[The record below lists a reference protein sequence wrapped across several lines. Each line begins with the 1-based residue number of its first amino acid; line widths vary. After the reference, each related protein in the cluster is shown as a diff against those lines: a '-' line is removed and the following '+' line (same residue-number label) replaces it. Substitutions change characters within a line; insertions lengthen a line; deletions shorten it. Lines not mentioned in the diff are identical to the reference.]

1 MKNKK
6 TDWAFTRFVN
16 GEKKHPREPQYAKR
30 RVKRQGINVWPGYKG
45 TYVRAIHGE
54 LSI

>member
-16 GEKKHPREPQYAKR
+16 GEKKHPRELHN
-30 RVKRQGINVWPGYKG
+30 VKLRKQGINVWPGYKG